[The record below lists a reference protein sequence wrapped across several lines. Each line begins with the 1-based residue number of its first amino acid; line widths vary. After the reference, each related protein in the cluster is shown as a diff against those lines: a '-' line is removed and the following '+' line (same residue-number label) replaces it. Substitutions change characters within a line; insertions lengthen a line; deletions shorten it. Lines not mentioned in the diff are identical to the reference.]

1 MKNINLILLVVG
13 AGLMYLITKKK
24 KKNTV
29 MDVEESIVTK
39 APITESPITNS
50 ELSLSDLQDKTAEIA
65 LEAYDRKGFPLD
77 EKAKEITSGFFKKIN
92 NKKDLYDYQTLYSKK
107 IDGFTDKLS
116 AVEGQVNMDDFKKDY
131 NDLGLNISF
140 DRFKKLTKDIELY
153 MMEKIMGSMSDSSS
167 MNGWDY

>member
-77 EKAKEITSGFFKKIN
+77 EKAKEIQRGFFKKID

-131 NDLGLNISF
+131 NDLGLNVSF

>member
-65 LEAYDRKGFPLD
+65 LEAYERKGFPLD
-77 EKAKEITSGFFKKIN
+77 EKAKEITRGFFKKIN

-131 NDLGLNISF
+131 NDLGLNVSF